1 MDNTPEIDADHWVR
15 TRNLTIGILIL
26 WAVFAFGVHFF
37 AQWLNQFTFISF
49 PLGYYMAVQ
58 GSLIAFVALIFIQN
72 AAQDEIDDT
81 HGQDDG

>member
-1 MDNTPEIDADHWVR
+1 MDTTPETDADHWLK
-15 TRNLTIGILIL
+15 TRNLTIGILVL
-26 WAVFAFGVHFF
+26 WAVFAFGIHFF
-37 AQWLNQFTFISF
+37 AEWLNSMTFLGF

-58 GSLIAFVALIFIQN
+58 GSLIAFVALIFLHN